1 MDQGQLDALYQQ
13 YLGRGVDPSG
23 ASTWANADYN
33 TVVQGILGSQEYQ
46 NRQSAPIGAV
56 NVNTGQISGPATNQ
70 GGGDINSI
78 YQQYLGR
85 GVDPSGAATYAG
97 WNPQDIVN
105 AILGSQEYQQRQAS
119 GGGGAGQAAPTGNA
133 QDLANQVYGAY
144 KTNTNYDQALNQLNA
159 LPQNADYYRARIG
172 LIGQMM
178 GWQTGQ
184 NTGDRN
190 TVYQRELESYLPGA
204 KAAGLTD
211 AEINSLISQNSAKAS
226 QENQN
231 RIAQEAAQGQGWVN
245 QNIPGGWA
253 TLGALAAAAAA
264 PYALGALGA
273 GAGAGAGG
281 ALTTT
286 ELLAGAGGA
295 FVPVEGAS
303 FALPGLAGS
312 AAGAIGQALPYT
324 EAFDAANL
332 YANGITNAT
341 QIGDIMASTGLD
353 PFLAADMGNLAAQG
367 LSAEQIAQVMGYSYT
382 PAELAGTGIQSFLP
396 AAASAAS
403 TGLSASTLAN
413 ALKAGTTLLGAG
425 SKLLGGSSQT
435 GNQPTQLSKA
445 LSTYNPY
452 ATGTGSQLATNFN
465 LVKGNVNPFSYGK
478 EVPVQ
483 AQVANK
489 ADPFAALNVAQTPVQ
504 PINPLAHLFG

>member
-46 NRQSAPIGAV
+46 NRNQAGAIFAPNLPSGQNTLMPV
-56 NVNTGQISGPATNQ
+56 NVDTGQQYQGQPTNMPV
-70 GGGDINSI
+70 GNDINSI

-119 GGGGAGQAAPTGNA
+119 GGGGAGQAAPS
-133 QDLANQVYGAY
+133 QEPPPDWL
-144 KTNTNYDQALNQLNA
+144 
-159 LPQNADYYRARIG
+159 LPADYVANGY
-172 LIGQMM
+172 
-178 GWQTGQ
+178 
-184 NTGDRN
+184 
-190 TVYQRELESYLPGA
+190 
-204 KAAGLTD
+204 
-211 AEINSLISQNSAKAS
+211 
-226 QENQN
+226 
-231 RIAQEAAQGQGWVN
+231 
-245 QNIPGGWA
+245 
-253 TLGALAAAAAA
+253 AA
-264 PYALGALGA
+264 PYTQQQITGKVDPSWIRQMNGQTYASVKGPSDLSGGEYLVDPNTGKFVLDKNGSPVGVTYPQSNGFSDWVTTPLGGLAMTFGVPLAAMGGVAALEGLGAATGA
-273 GAGAGAGG
+273 VA
-281 ALTTT
+281 
-286 ELLAGAGGA
+286 
-295 FVPVEGAS
+295 EG
-303 FALPGLAGS
+303 
-312 AAGAIGQALPYT
+312 AGAIGQALPYT

-403 TGLSASTLAN
+403 TGLSASNLAN
-413 ALKAGTTLLGAG
+413 ALKAGTTLLSAG

-478 EVPVQ
+478 EIPVQ